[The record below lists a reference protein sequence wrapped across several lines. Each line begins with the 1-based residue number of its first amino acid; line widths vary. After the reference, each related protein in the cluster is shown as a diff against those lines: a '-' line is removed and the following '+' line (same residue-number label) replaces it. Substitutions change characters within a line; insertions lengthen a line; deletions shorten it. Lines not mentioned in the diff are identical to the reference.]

1 MLDLGTVRP
10 GSTIR
15 IPFSTFDKDDG
26 SAITMTN
33 FAAADILIYKDGNT
47 TERASTSGFTATT
60 DFDSKTGKHIAVIDL
75 ADNTTSGFYNSGSE
89 YLVAIDSVTV
99 DGVTVGAWVA
109 RFRIGYPNA
118 VLDTTIATLSSQTS
132 FTLTVGPAEDD
143 AINGHWVIIHDI
155 ASAVQMGK
163 ALVLDYTGSTKTVTL
178 AAGTTF
184 TAAAGDNI
192 SVMDLAPLQPT
203 TMGRTLDVSTGGEA
217 GVDWANVGSPTTSL
231 ALTGTTI
238 AVTQK
243 VDVDTIKTNPVVNG
257 GTITF
262 PSGATLASTTNITAG
277 TITTATNVTTV
288 NGLAAGIITASSIA
302 SDAITAAKIADGA
315 IDAATFAAG
324 AINAAAIASDAITD
338 AKVASDVTIASVTG
352 AVGSVTGNV
361 GGNVAGSVG
370 SVTAAVT
377 VTGDCATAGTRL
389 LTAIELDGSVY
400 RFTTNALEQAPSG
413 GGGSTDWTSDERTV
427 IRSIL
432 GIPASGTTPDDPTVG
447 VLDTIRGKTS
457 QLTFTVSNQ
466 LDVNMLSQAGATVY
480 TKDFTLAAYSANVI
494 TLPSLMADGS
504 TAIPDSDQYEY
515 CILSVVGGTG
525 RGQSIETTT
534 AAVGARQYNI
544 VAPTFTPDNT
554 TQCIVTQYLRLAPI
568 KTNWFTATGLAT
580 DAVTEIVGGVLN
592 AVATDY
598 DTAGT
603 IGEAIGSGGGGG
615 GATAS
620 EIADAVWDEVLSGH
634 LTAGSTGNALNA
646 AGSAGDPWATTL
658 PGAYSGTQA
667 GFVFGT
673 FRAATLDVRSPSIDA
688 DFSME
693 LIIGDDYHAS
703 DSDNLQFTIGAS
715 PSLSGATV
723 TFQIQNDVSLPFDDA
738 NAVEATASVSG
749 TNPQLILVNIAGT
762 LTEDLSEGW
771 HACRVKAVLSSG
783 RVKTLRRGRANLL
796 QRGDDAP

>member
-1 MLDLGTVRP
+1 MLDLGTIRP

-33 FAAADILIYKDGNT
+33 FAAADILIYKDGST
-47 TERASTSGFTATT
+47 TERASTAGFTATT
-60 DFDSKTGKHIAVIDL
+60 DFDSKTGKHLAIIDL
-75 ADNTTSGFYNSGSE
+75 ADNTTSGFYNAGSE

-132 FTLTVGPAEDD
+132 FTLTAGPAEDD

-203 TMGRTLDVSTGGEA
+203 TLGRTLDVSAGGEA

-277 TITTATNVTTV
+277 TVTTATNVTTV
-288 NGLAAGIITASSIA
+288 NGLAAGVITASSIA
-302 SDAITAAKIADGA
+302 ADAITAAKIADGA

-338 AKVASDVTIASVTG
+338 AKVASDVTIASVTGAVGSVTGNVGGNVTGSVGSVVG

-413 GGGSTDWTSDERTV
+413 GGGSTDWTSDERTA

-432 GIPASGTTPDDPTVG
+432 GIPASGTTPDDPTTG
-447 VLDTIRGKTS
+447 VLDTIRDKTS
-457 QLTFTVSNQ
+457 QLTFTVANQ

-494 TLPSLMADGS
+494 TLPSLLADG
-504 TAIPDSDQYEY
+504 TTPIPDSGQYQY
-515 CILSVVGGTG
+515 CILGVIGGTG

-534 AAVGARQYNI
+534 AAAGARQYNI

-568 KTNWFTATGLAT
+568 KTNWLTATGLAT
-580 DAVTEIVGGVLN
+580 DAVTEIVGGILN

-603 IGEAIGSGGGGG
+603 IGEAIGSGGTVELSEDDIEAIAAEVLAGISGGG
-615 GATAS
+615 NITVTSPIVDDGGNF
-620 EIADAVWDEVLSGH
+620 EITQGDAYLNSD
-634 LTAGSTGNALNA
+634 GNAI
-646 AGSAGDPWATTL
+646 PW
-658 PGAYSGTQA
+658 
-667 GFVFGT
+667 
-673 FRAATLDVRSPSIDA
+673 
-688 DFSME
+688 
-693 LIIGDDYHAS
+693 
-703 DSDNLQFTIGAS
+703 TIGAS
-715 PSLSGATV
+715 PDLTGATV
-723 TFQIQNDVSLPFDDA
+723 TMRIQGPGSTVTPITCVLTGEGTSTQVIKASITAAQSASFDPGNYAYDLQAVLASLSPR
-738 NAVEATASVSG
+738 TLVSG
-749 TNPQLILVNIAGT
+749 ASMNVKPQV
-762 LTEDLSEGW
+762 E
-771 HACRVKAVLSSG
+771 
-783 RVKTLRRGRANLL
+783 
-796 QRGDDAP
+796 